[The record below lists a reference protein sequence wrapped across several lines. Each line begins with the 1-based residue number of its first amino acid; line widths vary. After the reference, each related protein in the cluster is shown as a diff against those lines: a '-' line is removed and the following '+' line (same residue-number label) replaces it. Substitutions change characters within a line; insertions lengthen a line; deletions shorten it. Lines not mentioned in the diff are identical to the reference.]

1 MCSFSRH
8 CYNGFCLRIENGGH
22 TEKRKM
28 FLSFMWSKVEAFQ
41 IWENTVI
48 NLQPPRIMWCYK
60 WRQLQTSFLQQE
72 QNSVP
77 PPWLYH
83 CLSSSSLAQCALQ
96 YGARLPEPLPSRAL
110 LSRADAFGTVTPQFL
125 QISIACTLT
134 YGTLKFRGPA
144 GLGGTSCIPESLAV
158 AATTSVDF
166 KKGNWH

>member
-1 MCSFSRH
+1 MRSFSRH

-72 QNSVP
+72 QNSIP
-77 PPWLYH
+77 PPWIHH
-83 CLSSSSLAQCALQ
+83 CLSSSSWPNVLSNMEPGCLSPAFQGTAAQHRGFW
-96 YGARLPEPLPSRAL
+96 YSHTT
-110 LSRADAFGTVTPQFL
+110 FF
-125 QISIACTLT
+125 ACTLT
-134 YGTLKFRGPA
+134 YGTVKFKGPV
-144 GLGGTSCIPESLAV
+144 GLGGIPESPAM
-158 AATTSVDF
+158 A
-166 KKGNWH
+166 GNHISWLQ